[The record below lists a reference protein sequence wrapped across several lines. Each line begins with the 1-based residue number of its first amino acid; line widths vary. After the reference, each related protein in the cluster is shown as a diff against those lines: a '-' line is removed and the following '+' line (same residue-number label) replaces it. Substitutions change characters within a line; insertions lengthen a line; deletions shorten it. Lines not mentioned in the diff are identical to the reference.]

1 MEVCLLDLWHVR
13 SFGCIRVR
21 AATSRRRKNPLPMTF
36 AVPPS
41 PLADGSRTP
50 ALRRLVTANALSAVG
65 DGARFAALPLLAAW
79 TTGDVFW
86 VSLVAAAGR
95 AAWLLAPVIGTL
107 VDRMPGRRP
116 MVGADLARCVM
127 LLVLFSVVAAGRT
140 SVTALVLL
148 AFASGVAEVFFDC
161 AAQAVVPMLTADHEL
176 ERTNARVIAAQITG
190 TGFLGPPV
198 GAALW
203 AVWHPLPF
211 LVDGVTFLASALLL
225 MGLPSRAAHEE
236 AGGDERG
243 LRSLLRGTWAGL
255 RFLGRDEVL
264 RRLMVVVAVLG
275 VGQQA
280 VYAVLVVYV
289 ERELGLP
296 AYGYSLMLVAAAVGS
311 LAGASGAARAARWL
325 GSGRSLKVSVS
336 MSALSYVVVALL
348 PWWPLVAL
356 MLALNSAGVVL
367 WNVCTVSL
375 RQRLAPPAMLG
386 RVTSGYRLAAWG
398 AMPIGASAGGA
409 LAQHTGLGAP
419 WALAGLL
426 LLACLPLLRGVP
438 SGRSGSGSQDAGRA
452 PTPPAAPS
460 DS

>member
-1 MEVCLLDLWHVR
+1 MKLAG
-13 SFGCIRVR
+13 S
-21 AATSRRRKNPLPMTF
+21 
-36 AVPPS
+36 PS
-41 PLADGSRTP
+41 PLAEGSRTP
-50 ALRRLVTANALSAVG
+50 FLRRLVTANALSSVG

-79 TTGDVFW
+79 STGDVFW
-86 VSLVAAAGR
+86 VSVVAAAGR

-107 VDRMPGRRP
+107 VDRMPGRRS

-127 LLVLFSVVAAGRT
+127 LLLLFAVVATGRT

-148 AFASGVAEVFFDC
+148 ALASGVAEVFFDC
-161 AAQAVVPMLTADHEL
+161 AAQAVVPMLAADHEL

-190 TGFLGPPV
+190 TGFVGPPV

-211 LVDGVTFLASALLL
+211 LLDGVTFLASALLL
-225 MGLPSRAAHEE
+225 MGLPSRTAPSEE
-236 AGGDERG
+236 AGAEERG

-255 RFLGRDEVL
+255 RFLGRDQVL

-280 VYAVLVVYV
+280 VYAALVVYV
-289 ERELGLP
+289 ERKLGLP
-296 AYGYSLMLVAAAVGS
+296 GYGYSLMLVAAAVGS
-311 LAGASGAARAARWL
+311 LAGASAAARTARWL
-325 GSGRSLKVSVS
+325 GPGRSLKVAVSV
-336 MSALSYVVVALL
+336 SALSYLVVAVL

-375 RQRLAPPAMLG
+375 RQRLAPPHMLG

-409 LAQHTGLGAP
+409 LARHTGLDAP

-426 LLACLPLLRGVP
+426 LLACLPLLHKVP
-438 SGRSGSGSQDAGRA
+438 SVRPGSASGPGNAGTA
-452 PTPPAAPS
+452 
-460 DS
+460 D